1 MECPKCKRPE
11 SDVIDSRNGLYG
23 WRRRRSCPGC
33 GYRWTT
39 YELTKEEIIALADKL
54 TAKQIKRKSL
64 LIVQDAYKKIKNLTL
79 SEDQSA
85 GLKRVSEPPSG
96 HAKEENNDT

>member
-1 MECPKCKRPE
+1 MECPKCKRIDN
-11 SDVIDSRNGLYG
+11 DVIDSRQGLYG
-23 WRRRRSCPGC
+23 WRRRRSCLGC

-64 LIVQDAYKKIKNLTL
+64 AILKDAYQKIQNLML
-79 SEDQSA
+79 SDE
-85 GLKRVSEPPSG
+85 
-96 HAKEENNDT
+96 